1 MFKAWT
7 RFEPIAFLL
16 LEANALGQDYQRMC
30 AKEEEKNSK
39 RFIRVKDNNNKN
51 KNVFWSK
58 PLINIFVNN
67 KFRLKGISVH
77 TY

>member
-39 RFIRVKDNNNKN
+39 RFIRVKGNNNNNNKTT
-51 KNVFWSK
+51 KTKMCFGAS
-58 PLINIFVNN
+58 L
-67 KFRLKGISVH
+67 
-77 TY
+77 